1 MHALAGRANNGLDC
15 AQISTPPLPSPM
27 LKRLLPKQNNFFELF
42 QQSANLLHCG
52 AEQFVELTKN
62 VHHADIYAKKIDAF
76 ESAADDCTLATFDL
90 LHKTFITPFD
100 RQDLHQL
107 TRRLDDILDMINRN
121 AQRIVIYQLASLP
134 DEILQIA
141 ELTLSASNAIKA
153 AIQHLGNLKNAS
165 AIVQRCHAISE
176 IDHQSEQIMLKGIGR
191 LFLEEQDFKHLLKIK
206 EIYEHNTAVVQEC
219 HDLSDLIKDIVLE
232 YS

>member
-1 MHALAGRANNGLDC
+1 
-15 AQISTPPLPSPM
+15 M
-27 LKRLLPKQNNFFELF
+27 LKRLLPKQDNFFALF
-42 QQSANLLHCG
+42 QQSAHLLVCG

-62 VHHADIYAKKIDAF
+62 IHQADVYAKKIGEF

-121 AQRIVIYQLASLP
+121 AQRIVIYQLQSLP
-134 DEILQIA
+134 SEILQIA
-141 ELTLSASNAIKA
+141 DFILNATNIIKA
-153 AIQHLGNLKNAS
+153 AIKHLENLKNAS

-176 IDHQSEQIMLKGIGR
+176 IDHQSEQMMLKGIGR
-191 LFLEEQDFKHLLKIK
+191 LFAEEQDFKHLLKIK
-206 EIYEHNTAVVQEC
+206 EVYEHSTAVVHQC
-219 HDLSDLIKDIVLE
+219 HDLADLVKDIVLE